1 MQDKNV
7 KYLTNEKNES
17 MKEKEFFIKKKKK
30 LSVVRNYLRPESGAL
45 NTTCRYLD

>member
-17 MKEKEFFIKKKKK
+17 MKEKEFFIKKKKSFL
-30 LSVVRNYLRPESGAL
+30 LSEIISDPKVEL
-45 NTTCRYLD
+45 

>member
-17 MKEKEFFIKKKKK
+17 MKEKEFFIKKKK